1 MAADRTFN
9 MEMGRFADLSEEEF
23 VKTQLKYRPSSGRVQ
38 RVKEEIREEFAAH
51 ARNKASRLGS
61 DDDEN
66 YDDLPTHF
74 SWTDPQPGFGDVVGK
89 VHNQQDIC
97 ASCWAFVSADSIAG
111 RWAVATKSDVVPMS
125 VKQLMV
131 CDHQDNGCNTGN
143 MYTAYDWIGENGGL
157 ATQEEYDARV
167 PGETQDD
174 ERAACDA
181 SVPMEI
187 TTPGMCDLKM
197 TAGNRALMIAIKE
210 AGPVAIGINANNLQF
225 YESGIIDADSCP
237 PAGRGIQSINHA
249 ALVVGWGEEGGKRYW
264 LVKNSYGTDFGEHG
278 YFKLERDTPS
288 ADNLFGTCGLLF
300 ESVYPVVT
308 QVGDPA
314 IDAEAQC
321 SEGSVFKKDYYR
333 NEDDNPGATAYAS
346 AAAMAEADAAVAAAA
361 AAAAAASLGRD
372 VDVKIANAELGAAPK
387 NEERTGHQQRGF
399 GFVVDASPGAVAA
412 VKAASLLVAAAG
424 VAVIAVD
431 AVSGGGSAGGKRH
444 PSCGES
450 EDGRIAEG
458 RGGSVL

>member
-1 MAADRTFN
+1 MDKPT
-9 MEMGRFADLSEEEF
+9 GI
-23 VKTQLKYRPSSGRVQ
+23 Q
-38 RVKEEIREEFAAH
+38 R
-51 ARNKASRLGS
+51 GG
-61 DDDEN
+61 
-66 YDDLPTHF
+66 
-74 SWTDPQPGFGDVVGK
+74 DP

-97 ASCWAFVSADSIAG
+97 ASCWAFVTADSIAG
-111 RWAVATKSDVVPMS
+111 RWAVLNKEDIEEMS
-125 VKQLMV
+125 VKQLMA

-157 ATQEEYDARV
+157 ATREAYDAIV
-167 PGETQDD
+167 PGPVQDET
-174 ERAACDA
+174 AACVEDA
-181 SVPMEI
+181 PLKL

-197 TAGNRALMIAIKE
+197 TAGNRAPMIAIKE

-225 YESGIIDADSCP
+225 YESGIIDADSCS

-314 IDAEAQC
+314 IDAEAQQR
-321 SEGSVFKKDYYR
+321 GLGVQKR
-333 NEDDNPGATAYAS
+333 LLPQRGRQPGGDGYARRRHGGRR
-346 AAAMAEADAAVAAAA
+346 MAAVAAAA

-372 VDVKIANAELGAAPK
+372 VDVKIAKPGAAPK
-387 NEERTGHQQRGF
+387 GEERTGHQQRGF
-399 GFVVDASPGAVAA
+399 GSSSSTPARAPSP
-412 VKAASLLVAAAG
+412 
-424 VAVIAVD
+424 
-431 AVSGGGSAGGKRH
+431 R
-444 PSCGES
+444 
-450 EDGRIAEG
+450 
-458 RGGSVL
+458 